1 MDNAFWDMYIT
12 DLLDRVEIRDNLY
25 VGIDP
30 GVSGGIACI
39 TSDELF
45 AIKCPSTIA
54 DMNDKVEA
62 VVNVAHHTGY
72 KVYAT
77 IEAVHSMPKQGVASV
92 FKFGKNYG
100 EWLGILSANK
110 IPYTQVSPQ
119 KWMKIFGSMP
129 KEKKDRKNHIKHLA
143 QQRYPD
149 NKITLATSDSIL
161 IAEYCRYTT
170 LTNNIPDKLIQS

>member
-1 MDNAFWDMYIT
+1 MIDIDMMENI
-12 DLLDRVEIRDNLY
+12 LLDTVEINDNVY
-25 VGIDP
+25 IGIDP

-39 TSDELF
+39 TCEELF
-45 AIKCPSTIA
+45 TVKCPETIA

-62 VVNVAHHTGY
+62 INVVSQHSGY
-72 KVYAT
+72 KAYAV
-77 IEAVHSMPKQGVASV
+77 IESVHSMPGQGVAST

-100 EWLGILSANK
+100 EWLGILAANK
-110 IPYTQVSPQ
+110 IPYIQVTPQ
-119 KWMKIFGSMP
+119 KWMKQFGAMP
-129 KEKKDRKNHIKHLA
+129 RDKKDRKNHIKHLA